1 MNYWNEIVKEI
12 EKNHLKVDIEKIKL
26 AFYFAE
32 ECHEGQYRKSGED
45 YIMHPVEVV
54 KILIDMKMDTDTIVA
69 GILHDIVEDTL
80 ITLADIKYNFG
91 ENVAVLVDGVT
102 KLKTLPNGTKK
113 QDENIRKMILAMAQN
128 LRVIIIK
135 LADRLHNMRTMK
147 YMKPEKQISIS
158 QETLDIYAPLA
169 HRLGIAKIKWELED
183 LALRYLKPKEYMYIK
198 SLLDSKKDERRE
210 YIEGFIKQI
219 VALLHESG
227 IKGSVKGRFKHFYS
241 IYKKMYE
248 KGKEFDDIYDLM
260 GVRIIVDT
268 EAECYNTL
276 GVIHSHFRPVPGRF
290 KDYIAVPKSNNYQS
304 IHTTI
309 VGPQGKFI
317 EIQIRTEEMDKV
329 AEEGIAAHWSYKE
342 HTKVTKSDQVYGWL
356 RNILEL
362 QNEAESAQEF
372 IDSVTKDIMNET
384 VFVFS
389 PKGDITELP
398 YGSTPLDFAFAIHTQ
413 IGCKCV
419 GAKVNGKIVTLDYK
433 LQNGD
438 RVEIITSKNSKGP
451 NKDWLDIVVTHG
463 AKSKIKKLLKDQVKD
478 EIIKLGRENLEKEIM
493 KMGITL
499 KELEEDPIIKK
510 HMEKNNIASLDDF
523 YYHVGEKRSKID
535 VIIDKLR
542 NKIEK
547 ERNSSVNLEELLEK
561 KNEQAKNSINKSADK
576 HDYGVVIDG
585 VNNTLVRFARCCTP
599 LPGDDIGGYVT
610 KLTGITVHRRD
621 CKNFQG
627 MVAKDPAR
635 EVEVCWDKDI
645 CNKKENKYKF
655 TFNVLVYDR
664 TNILMDIINMIANH
678 KIHLVTIN
686 SNEIHKDGK
695 RLINF
700 QITIEIANKGEY
712 KYLVN
717 NMLKLKDIISV
728 DRT

>member
-1 MNYWNEIVKEI
+1 MNYWEEIVREI

-91 ENVAVLVDGVT
+91 DTVAVLVDGVT

-183 LALRYLKPKEYMYIK
+183 LALRYLKPKEYAHIK
-198 SLLDSKKDERRE
+198 SLIDEKRDERRE
-210 YIEGFIKQI
+210 YIEGFIKKI
-219 VALLHESG
+219 VALLHETG

-268 EAECYNTL
+268 EGECYNTL

-329 AEEGIAAHWSYKE
+329 AEEGVAAHWSYKE
-342 HTKVTKSDQVYGWL
+342 NTKVTKSDQVYGWL

-362 QNEAESAQEF
+362 QNEAETAQEF

-398 YGSTPLDFAFAIHTQ
+398 HGSTPIDFAFSIHTQ

-478 EIIKLGRENLEKEIM
+478 ELIKLGKENFEKEIT
-493 KMGITL
+493 KMGIPL
-499 KELEEDPIIKK
+499 KDLEEDPIIKK
-510 HMEKNNIASLDDF
+510 HMEKNNLANMDEF
-523 YYHVGEKRSKID
+523 YYHVGEKRSNID
-535 VIIDKLR
+535 VILDKFR
-542 NKIEK
+542 TKFENEKMNSNITIED
-547 ERNSSVNLEELLEK
+547 LMEK
-561 KNEQAKNSINKSADK
+561 KKEQTKSSSGKN
-576 HDYGVVIDG
+576 DYGVIIDG
-585 VNNTLVRFARCCTP
+585 VSNTLVRFARCCTP
-599 LPGDDIGGYVT
+599 LPGDEIGGFVT
-610 KLTGITVHRRD
+610 KLTGITIHRRD
-621 CKNFQG
+621 CKNFQS
-627 MVAKDPAR
+627 MVARDPSR
-635 EVEVCWDKDI
+635 EIEVRWDRDVAEQ
-645 CNKKENKYKF
+645 KENKYKF

-664 TNILMDIINMIANH
+664 ANILMDLVNIIANH
-678 KIHLVTIN
+678 KIYLASIN
-686 SNEIHKDGK
+686 SNEINKDGK
-695 RLINF
+695 KLMNF
-700 QITIEIANKGEY
+700 QITIEISNKGEY
-712 KYLVN
+712 KYLLN
-717 NMLKLKDIISV
+717 NMLKMKDVISV

>member
-1 MNYWNEIVKEI
+1 MNYWEEIVREI

-91 ENVAVLVDGVT
+91 DTVAVLVDGVT

-183 LALRYLKPKEYMYIK
+183 LALRYLKPKEYAHIK
-198 SLLDSKKDERRE
+198 SLIDEKKDERRE
-210 YIEGFIKQI
+210 YIEGFIKKI
-219 VALLHESG
+219 VALLHETG

-268 EAECYNTL
+268 EGECYNTL

-329 AEEGIAAHWSYKE
+329 AEEGVAAHWSYKE
-342 HTKVTKSDQVYGWL
+342 NTKVTKSDQVYGWL

-362 QNEAESAQEF
+362 QNEAETAQEF

-398 YGSTPLDFAFAIHTQ
+398 HGSTPIDFAFSIHTQ

-478 EIIKLGRENLEKEIM
+478 ELIKLGKENFEKEIT
-493 KMGITL
+493 KMGIPL
-499 KELEEDPIIKK
+499 KDLEEDPIIKK
-510 HMEKNNIASLDDF
+510 HMEKNNLANMDEF
-523 YYHVGEKRSKID
+523 YYHVGEKRSNID
-535 VIIDKLR
+535 VILDKFR
-542 NKIEK
+542 TKFENEKMNSNITIED
-547 ERNSSVNLEELLEK
+547 LMEK
-561 KNEQAKNSINKSADK
+561 KKEQTKSSSGKN
-576 HDYGVVIDG
+576 DYGVIIDG
-585 VNNTLVRFARCCTP
+585 VSNTLVRFARCCTP
-599 LPGDDIGGYVT
+599 LPGDDIGGFVT
-610 KLTGITVHRRD
+610 KLTGITIHRRD
-621 CKNFQG
+621 CKNFQS
-627 MVAKDPAR
+627 MVARDPSR
-635 EVEVCWDKDI
+635 EIEVRWDRDVAEQ
-645 CNKKENKYKF
+645 KENKYKF

-664 TNILMDIINMIANH
+664 ANILMDLVNIIANH
-678 KIHLVTIN
+678 KIYLASIN
-686 SNEIHKDGK
+686 SNEINKDGK
-695 RLINF
+695 KLMNF
-700 QITIEIANKGEY
+700 QITIEISNKGEY
-712 KYLVN
+712 KYLLN
-717 NMLKLKDIISV
+717 NMLKMKDVISV

>member
-1 MNYWNEIVKEI
+1 
-12 EKNHLKVDIEKIKL
+12 
-26 AFYFAE
+26 
-32 ECHEGQYRKSGED
+32 
-45 YIMHPVEVV
+45 
-54 KILIDMKMDTDTIVA
+54 MDTDTIVA

-91 ENVAVLVDGVT
+91 ETVATLVDGVT

-183 LALRYLKPKEYMYIK
+183 LALRYLKPKEYMNIK
-198 SLLDSKKDERRE
+198 SLIDSKKKEREE
-210 YIEGFIKQI
+210 YIQGFIETI
-219 VALLHESG
+219 VNLLHETG

-248 KGKEFDDIYDLM
+248 KNKEFDDIYDLM

-268 EAECYNTL
+268 EGECYNTL
-276 GVIHSHFRPVPGRF
+276 GVIHSHFKPVPGRF

-362 QNEAESAQEF
+362 QKETETAQEF

-398 YGSTPLDFAFAIHTQ
+398 QGATPLDFAFAIHTQ

-451 NKDWLDIVVTHG
+451 NKDWLAICTNTPTIPAVSTTPSV
-463 AKSKIKKLLKDQVKD
+463 
-478 EIIKLGRENLEKEIM
+478 ER
-493 KMGITL
+493 
-499 KELEEDPIIKK
+499 
-510 HMEKNNIASLDDF
+510 
-523 YYHVGEKRSKID
+523 
-535 VIIDKLR
+535 R
-542 NKIEK
+542 N
-547 ERNSSVNLEELLEK
+547 
-561 KNEQAKNSINKSADK
+561 D
-576 HDYGVVIDG
+576 
-585 VNNTLVRFARCCTP
+585 
-599 LPGDDIGGYVT
+599 
-610 KLTGITVHRRD
+610 
-621 CKNFQG
+621 
-627 MVAKDPAR
+627 
-635 EVEVCWDKDI
+635 
-645 CNKKENKYKF
+645 
-655 TFNVLVYDR
+655 
-664 TNILMDIINMIANH
+664 
-678 KIHLVTIN
+678 
-686 SNEIHKDGK
+686 
-695 RLINF
+695 
-700 QITIEIANKGEY
+700 
-712 KYLVN
+712 
-717 NMLKLKDIISV
+717 
-728 DRT
+728 

>member
-1 MNYWNEIVKEI
+1 MNYWEEILKEI
-12 EKNHLKVDIEKIKL
+12 EKNNLKVDIEKIKL
-26 AFYFAE
+26 AFFFAE

-45 YIMHPVEVV
+45 YIMHPVEVT

-91 ENVAVLVDGVT
+91 ETVATLVDGVT

-183 LALRYLKPKEYMYIK
+183 LALRYLKPKEYMNIK
-198 SLLDSKKDERRE
+198 SLIDSKKKEREE
-210 YIEGFIKQI
+210 YIQGFIETI
-219 VALLHESG
+219 VNLLHETG

-248 KGKEFDDIYDLM
+248 KNKEFDDIYDLM

-268 EAECYNTL
+268 EGECYNTL
-276 GVIHSHFRPVPGRF
+276 GVIHSHFKPVPGRF

-362 QNEAESAQEF
+362 QKETETAQEF

-398 YGSTPLDFAFAIHTQ
+398 QGATPLDFAFAIHTQ

-463 AKSKIKKLLKDQVKD
+463 AKSKIKKVLKDLVRDQT
-478 EIIKLGRENLEKEIM
+478 IKNGRENLERELGKL
-493 KMGITL
+493 GITL
-499 KELEEDPIIKK
+499 KEMEEDPIIKK
-510 HMEKNNIASLDDF
+510 HMEKNNITSLDEF

-535 VIIDKLR
+535 IIIDKIR
-542 NKIEK
+542 KKIEK
-547 ERNSSVNLEELLEK
+547 
-561 KNEQAKNSINKSADK
+561 
-576 HDYGVVIDG
+576 
-585 VNNTLVRFARCCTP
+585 
-599 LPGDDIGGYVT
+599 
-610 KLTGITVHRRD
+610 
-621 CKNFQG
+621 
-627 MVAKDPAR
+627 
-635 EVEVCWDKDI
+635 
-645 CNKKENKYKF
+645 
-655 TFNVLVYDR
+655 DR
-664 TNILMDIINMIANH
+664 
-678 KIHLVTIN
+678 KI
-686 SNEIHKDGK
+686 
-695 RLINF
+695 
-700 QITIEIANKGEY
+700 
-712 KYLVN
+712 
-717 NMLKLKDIISV
+717 
-728 DRT
+728 

>member
-1 MNYWNEIVKEI
+1 MNYWEEILKEI
-12 EKNHLKVDIEKIKL
+12 EKNDLKVDVEKIKL
-26 AFYFAE
+26 AFFFAE
-32 ECHEGQYRKSGED
+32 ESHEGQYRKSGED
-45 YIMHPVEVV
+45 YIMHPVEVT

-91 ENVAVLVDGVT
+91 DTVATLVDGVT

-183 LALRYLKPKEYMYIK
+183 LALRYLKPTEYMNIK
-198 SLLDSKKDERRE
+198 SLIDSKKKEREE
-210 YIEGFIKQI
+210 YIQEFIEKI
-219 VALLHESG
+219 VTLLHETG

-248 KGKEFDDIYDLM
+248 KHKEFDDIYDLM

-268 EAECYNTL
+268 ESECYNTL

-362 QNEAESAQEF
+362 QNEAETAQEF

-398 YGSTPLDFAFAIHTQ
+398 HGATPLDFAFAVHTQ

-451 NKDWLDIVVTHG
+451 SKDWLDIVVTHG
-463 AKSKIKKLLKDQVKD
+463 AKSKIKKVLKDLVRDQT
-478 EIIKLGRENLEKEIM
+478 IKNGRENLERELGKL
-493 KMGITL
+493 GISL
-499 KELEEDPIIKK
+499 KEMEEDPIIKK
-510 HMEKNNIASLDDF
+510 HMEKNNIYSLDEF
-523 YYHVGEKRSKID
+523 YYHVGERRSKID
-535 VIIDKLR
+535 IIIDKLR
-542 NKIEK
+542 KK
-547 ERNSSVNLEELLEK
+547 LEK
-561 KNEQAKNSINKSADK
+561 DRQIENIDIDELMEKKKEKTSSSKN
-576 HDYGVVIDG
+576 DYGIVIDG
-585 VNNTLVRFARCCTP
+585 VNNTLIRFARCCTP
-599 LPGDDIGGYVT
+599 LPGDEIGGYVT

-621 CKNFQG
+621 CKNFQN
-627 MVAKDPAR
+627 MVAQDPTREIDVQWDSRIVEQKD
-635 EVEVCWDKDI
+635 
-645 CNKKENKYKF
+645 NKYKF
-655 TFNVLVYDR
+655 TFNVLVYDK
-664 TNILMDIINMIANH
+664 TNILMNIITLIANH

-686 SNEIHKDGK
+686 SNEIHKNGEK
-695 RLINF
+695 YMNF
-700 QITIEIANKGEY
+700 QITIEISNKSEY
-712 KYLVN
+712 KYLLSN
-717 NMLKLKDIISV
+717 LLKMKDVISV
-728 DRT
+728 DRM

>member
-1 MNYWNEIVKEI
+1 MNYWEEILKKI
-12 EKNHLKVDIEKIKL
+12 EKNDLKVDVEKIKL
-26 AFYFAE
+26 AFFFAE
-32 ECHEGQYRKSGED
+32 ESHEGQYRKSGED
-45 YIMHPVEVV
+45 YIMHPVEVT
-54 KILIDMKMDTDTIVA
+54 KILIEMKMDTDTIVA

-80 ITLADIKYNFG
+80 ITVADIKYNFG
-91 ENVAVLVDGVT
+91 DTVATLVDGVT

-183 LALRYLKPKEYMYIK
+183 LALRYLKPTEYMNIK
-198 SLLDSKKDERRE
+198 SLIDSKKKEREE
-210 YIEGFIKQI
+210 YIQEFIEKI
-219 VALLHESG
+219 VTLLHETG

-248 KGKEFDDIYDLM
+248 KHKEFDDIYDLM

-268 EAECYNTL
+268 EGECYNTL
-276 GVIHSHFRPVPGRF
+276 GVIHSHFKPVPGRF

-362 QNEAESAQEF
+362 QNEAETAQEF

-389 PKGDITELP
+389 PKGDIIELP
-398 YGSTPLDFAFAIHTQ
+398 HGATPLDFAFAVHTQ

-451 NKDWLDIVVTHG
+451 SKDWLDIVVTHG
-463 AKSKIKKLLKDQVKD
+463 AKSKIKKVLKDLVRDQT
-478 EIIKLGRENLEKEIM
+478 IKNGRENLERELGKL
-493 KMGITL
+493 GITL
-499 KELEEDPIIKK
+499 KEMEEDPIIKK
-510 HMEKNNIASLDDF
+510 HMEKNNIYSLDEF
-523 YYHVGEKRSKID
+523 YYHVGERRSKID
-535 VIIDKLR
+535 IIIDKLR
-542 NKIEK
+542 KKLEKDRQIENIDIDELMEKKK
-547 ERNSSVNLEELLEK
+547 EKNSSS
-561 KNEQAKNSINKSADK
+561 KN
-576 HDYGVVIDG
+576 DYGIVIDG
-585 VNNTLVRFARCCTP
+585 VNNTLIRFARCCTP
-599 LPGDDIGGYVT
+599 LPGDEIGGYVT

-621 CKNFQG
+621 CKNFQN
-627 MVAKDPAR
+627 MVAQDPTREIDVQWDSRIVEQKD
-635 EVEVCWDKDI
+635 
-645 CNKKENKYKF
+645 NKYKF
-655 TFNVLVYDR
+655 TFNVLVYDK
-664 TNILMDIINMIANH
+664 TNILMNIITLIGNH

-686 SNEIHKDGK
+686 SNEIHKNGEK
-695 RLINF
+695 YMNF
-700 QITIEIANKGEY
+700 QITIEISNKSEY
-712 KYLVN
+712 KYLVSN
-717 NMLKLKDIISV
+717 LLKIKDVISV
-728 DRT
+728 DRM

>member
-1 MNYWNEIVKEI
+1 MNYWEEILKEI
-12 EKNHLKVDIEKIKL
+12 EKNNLKVDVEKIKL
-26 AFYFAE
+26 AFFFAE

-45 YIMHPVEVV
+45 YIMHPVEVT

-91 ENVAVLVDGVT
+91 ENVATLVDGVT

-183 LALRYLKPKEYMYIK
+183 LALRYLKPKEYMNIK
-198 SLLDSKKDERRE
+198 SLIDSKKKEREE
-210 YIEGFIKQI
+210 YIQSFIEKI
-219 VALLHESG
+219 VTLLHETG

-342 HTKVTKSDQVYGWL
+342 HTKVTKSDQIYGWL

-362 QNEAESAQEF
+362 QNEAETAQEF
-372 IDSVTKDIMNET
+372 IDNVTKDIMNET

-398 YGSTPLDFAFAIHTQ
+398 QGATPLDFAFAVHTQ

-438 RVEIITSKNSKGP
+438 RGEIITSKNSKGP

-463 AKSKIKKLLKDQVKD
+463 AKSKIKKVLKDLVRDQT
-478 EIIKLGRENLEKEIM
+478 IKNGRENLERELGKL
-493 KMGITL
+493 GITL
-499 KELEEDPIIKK
+499 KEMEEDPIIKK
-510 HMEKNNIASLDDF
+510 HMEKNNITSLDEF

-535 VIIDKLR
+535 IIIDKLR
-542 NKIEK
+542 KKIEK
-547 ERNSSVNLEELLEK
+547 ERKIENINIEELMEK
-561 KNEQAKNSINKSADK
+561 KKEKEKSSSSKN
-576 HDYGVVIDG
+576 DYGIIIDG
-585 VNNTLVRFARCCTP
+585 VNNTLIRFARCCTP
-599 LPGDDIGGYVT
+599 LPGDEIGGYVT

-621 CKNFQG
+621 CKNFQS
-627 MVAKDPAR
+627 MVAQDPTR
-635 EVEVCWDKDI
+635 EIDVQWDNSI
-645 CNKKENKYKF
+645 LEQKENKYKF

-664 TNILMDIINMIANH
+664 TNILMNIINLIANH

-686 SNEIHKDGK
+686 SNEINKNGEQYM
-695 RLINF
+695 NF
-700 QITIEIANKGEY
+700 QITIEISNKNEY
-712 KYLVN
+712 KYLLN
-717 NMLKLKDIISV
+717 NMLKMKEVISV

>member
-1 MNYWNEIVKEI
+1 MNYWEEILKEI
-12 EKNHLKVDIEKIKL
+12 EKNNLKVDIEKIKL
-26 AFYFAE
+26 AFFFAE

-45 YIMHPVEVV
+45 YIMHPVEVT

-91 ENVAVLVDGVT
+91 ETVATLVDGVT

-183 LALRYLKPKEYMYIK
+183 LALRYLKPKEYMNIK
-198 SLLDSKKDERRE
+198 SLIDSKKKEREE
-210 YIEGFIKQI
+210 YIQGFIETI
-219 VALLHESG
+219 VNLLHETG

-248 KGKEFDDIYDLM
+248 KNKEFDDIYDLM

-268 EAECYNTL
+268 EGECYNTL
-276 GVIHSHFRPVPGRF
+276 GVIHSHFKPVPGRF
-290 KDYIAVPKSNNYQS
+290 KDYIAGPKSNNYQS

-309 VGPQGKFI
+309 VGPQGKCI

-362 QNEAESAQEF
+362 QKETETAQEF

-398 YGSTPLDFAFAIHTQ
+398 QGATPLDFAFAIHTQ

-463 AKSKIKKLLKDQVKD
+463 AKSKIKKVLKDLVRDQT
-478 EIIKLGRENLEKEIM
+478 IKNGRENLERELGKL
-493 KMGITL
+493 GITL
-499 KELEEDPIIKK
+499 KEMEEDPIIKK
-510 HMEKNNIASLDDF
+510 HMEKNNITSLDEF

-535 VIIDKLR
+535 IIIDKLR
-542 NKIEK
+542 KKIELI
-547 ERNSSVNLEELLEK
+547 V
-561 KNEQAKNSINKSADK
+561 
-576 HDYGVVIDG
+576 
-585 VNNTLVRFARCCTP
+585 
-599 LPGDDIGGYVT
+599 
-610 KLTGITVHRRD
+610 
-621 CKNFQG
+621 
-627 MVAKDPAR
+627 MV
-635 EVEVCWDKDI
+635 
-645 CNKKENKYKF
+645 
-655 TFNVLVYDR
+655 L
-664 TNILMDIINMIANH
+664 
-678 KIHLVTIN
+678 
-686 SNEIHKDGK
+686 
-695 RLINF
+695 
-700 QITIEIANKGEY
+700 
-712 KYLVN
+712 
-717 NMLKLKDIISV
+717 
-728 DRT
+728 

>member
-1 MNYWNEIVKEI
+1 MNYWEEIVNQI
-12 EKNHLKVDIEKIKL
+12 NKNNLKVDLEKIKL
-26 AFYFAE
+26 ALYFAE
-32 ECHEGQYRKSGED
+32 ECHEGQYRTSGED
-45 YIMHPVEVV
+45 YIMHPVEVT

-91 ENVAVLVDGVT
+91 DTVATLVDGVT
-102 KLKTLPNGTKK
+102 KLKSLPNGTKK

-135 LADRLHNMRTMK
+135 LSDRLHNMRTLK
-147 YMKPEKQISIS
+147 YMKPEKQIAIS

-183 LALRYLKPKEYMYIK
+183 LCLRYLKPEEYEHIK
-198 SLLDSKKDERRE
+198 SLIDSKRDERSE
-210 YIEGFIKQI
+210 YVESFIKTI
-219 VALLHESG
+219 VKLLHDTG
-227 IKGSVKGRFKHFYS
+227 IKGNVKGRFKHFYS

-268 EAECYNTL
+268 EGECYNTL

-317 EIQIRTEEMDKV
+317 EIQIRTEDMDRV

-342 HTKVTKSDQVYGWL
+342 KTKVTKGDQVYGWL

-362 QNEAESAQEF
+362 QNEAEDTQDF
-372 IDSVTKDIMNET
+372 IKSVTEDIMNET

-389 PKGDITELP
+389 PKGDILELP
-398 YGSTPLDFAFAIHTQ
+398 QGSTPLDFAFAIHTQ

-438 RVEIITSKNSKGP
+438 RVEIITAKNSKGP
-451 NKDWLDIVVTHG
+451 AKDWLDIVVTHG
-463 AKSKIKKLLKDQVKD
+463 AKSKIRKLLKEQIMD
-478 EIIKLGRENLEKEIM
+478 ETIKNGRENLERELGKL
-493 KMGITL
+493 GISL
-499 KELEEDPIIKK
+499 KEMEEDPIIKK
-510 HMEKNNIASLDDF
+510 HMEKNNISNLDDF

-535 VIIDKLR
+535 IIIKKLR
-542 NKIEK
+542 TRIEK
-547 ERNSSVNLEELLEK
+547 ERAISNINIDELMEK
-561 KNEQAKNSINKSADK
+561 KKEKEKSTSGKNDFGI
-576 HDYGVVIDG
+576 VIDG
-585 VNNTLVRFARCCTP
+585 VNNTLIRFARCCTP
-599 LPGDDIGGYVT
+599 LPGDEITGYVT
-610 KLTGITVHRRD
+610 KLTGITVHRKD
-621 CKNFQG
+621 CKNLKG
-627 MVAKDPAR
+627 MIEHDPSREIEVA
-635 EVEVCWDKDI
+635 WDKALTE
-645 CNKKENKYKF
+645 KKVNKYKF
-655 TFNVLVYDR
+655 TFNVLVYDKP
-664 TNILMDIINMIANH
+664 NILLDIINTIANH
-678 KIHLVTIN
+678 KIHLVSVN
-686 SNEIHKDGK
+686 SNEITKNGEK
-695 RLINF
+695 LMNIKL
-700 QITIEIANKGEY
+700 TIEISDKSEY
-712 KYLVN
+712 KYLLN
-717 NMLKLKDIISV
+717 NILKLKNVISV
-728 DRT
+728 DR

>member
-1 MNYWNEIVKEI
+1 MNYLDEILKEI
-12 EKNHLKVDIEKIKL
+12 EKNKLNVDIEKIKL

-45 YIMHPVEVV
+45 YIMHPVEVS

-80 ITLADIKYNFG
+80 ITVADIKYNFG

-102 KLKTLPNGTKK
+102 KLQTLPNGTKK
-113 QDENIRKMILAMAQN
+113 QDENIRKMILAMAEN
-128 LRVIIIK
+128 LKVIIVK

-147 YMKPEKQISIS
+147 FMKPEKQISIS

-183 LALRYLKPKEYMYIK
+183 LALRYLKPEEYNHLK
-198 SLLDSKKDERRE
+198 SLIDTKKGEREE
-210 YIEGFIKQI
+210 YIENFIDGIKKMLEE
-219 VALLHESG
+219 AG

-260 GVRIIVDT
+260 GVRIIVDS
-268 EAECYNTL
+268 EGECYNTL
-276 GVIHSHFRPVPGRF
+276 GVIHSHYRPVPGRF

-342 HTKVTKSDQVYGWL
+342 HTKVTQSDKVYGWL

-362 QNEAESAQEF
+362 HNETETTQEF
-372 IDSVTKDIMNET
+372 IDTVTKDIMGET

-398 YGSTPLDFAFAIHTQ
+398 KGSTPLDFAFAIHTQ

-419 GAKVNGKIVTLDYK
+419 GAKIDGKIVTLDHK

-438 RVEIITSKNSKGP
+438 RIEIITSKNSKGP
-451 NKDWLDIVVTHG
+451 SKDWLDIVVTQG
-463 AKSKIKKLLKDQVKD
+463 AKSKIRKLLKDQIKD
-478 EIIKLGRENLEKEIM
+478 QTIKIGRENLERELGKL
-493 KMGITL
+493 GITL
-499 KELEEDPIIKK
+499 KEVEEDPIIKK
-510 HMEKNNIASLDDF
+510 HMEKNNIQNLDEF
-523 YYHVGEKRSKID
+523 YYHVGERRSKID
-535 VIIDKLR
+535 IIINKLR
-542 NKIEK
+542 TRIEK
-547 ERNSSVNLEELLEK
+547 DRVINNLNIEDIVESKRKEPEKSSGK
-561 KNEQAKNSINKSADK
+561 KN
-576 HDYGVVIDG
+576 DYGIVIDG

-599 LPGDDIGGYVT
+599 LPGDEIGGYVT

-621 CKNFQG
+621 CSNFQS
-627 MVAKDPAR
+627 MVAHDPSR
-635 EVEVCWDKDI
+635 EIDVAWDSTI
-645 CNKKENKYKF
+645 AEKKENKYKF
-655 TFNVLVYDR
+655 TFNVLVNNKS
-664 TNILMDIINMIANH
+664 NILMEIINLIANQ
-678 KIHLVTIN
+678 KIGLVTVN
-686 SNEIHKDGK
+686 TNEINKDGK
-695 RLINF
+695 NLANI
-700 QITIEIANKGEY
+700 QITIEISNKNEY
-712 KYLVN
+712 KVLLN
-717 NMLKLKDIISV
+717 SILKIQDVLSV
-728 DRT
+728 DRK

>member
-1 MNYWNEIVKEI
+1 MNYWEEILKEI
-12 EKNHLKVDIEKIKL
+12 EKNNLKVDIEKIKL
-26 AFYFAE
+26 AFFFAE

-45 YIMHPVEVV
+45 YIMHPVEVT

-91 ENVAVLVDGVT
+91 ETVATLVDGVT

-183 LALRYLKPKEYMYIK
+183 LALRYLKPKEYMNIK
-198 SLLDSKKDERRE
+198 SLIDSKKKEREE
-210 YIEGFIKQI
+210 YIQGFIETI
-219 VALLHESG
+219 VNLLHETG

-248 KGKEFDDIYDLM
+248 KNKEFDDIYDLM

-268 EAECYNTL
+268 EGECYNTL
-276 GVIHSHFRPVPGRF
+276 GVIHSHFKPVPGRF

-362 QNEAESAQEF
+362 QKETETAQEF

-398 YGSTPLDFAFAIHTQ
+398 QGATPLDFAFAIHTQ

-463 AKSKIKKLLKDQVKD
+463 AKSKIKKVLKDLVRDQT
-478 EIIKLGRENLEKEIM
+478 IKNGRENLERELGKL
-493 KMGITL
+493 GITL
-499 KELEEDPIIKK
+499 KEMEEDPIIKK
-510 HMEKNNIASLDDF
+510 HMEKNNITSLDEF

-535 VIIDKLR
+535 IIIDKLR
-542 NKIEK
+542 
-547 ERNSSVNLEELLEK
+547 K
-561 KNEQAKNSINKSADK
+561 KN
-576 HDYGVVIDG
+576 
-585 VNNTLVRFARCCTP
+585 R
-599 LPGDDIGGYVT
+599 
-610 KLTGITVHRRD
+610 
-621 CKNFQG
+621 
-627 MVAKDPAR
+627 
-635 EVEVCWDKDI
+635 
-645 CNKKENKYKF
+645 
-655 TFNVLVYDR
+655 
-664 TNILMDIINMIANH
+664 
-678 KIHLVTIN
+678 
-686 SNEIHKDGK
+686 K
-695 RLINF
+695 R
-700 QITIEIANKGEY
+700 
-712 KYLVN
+712 
-717 NMLKLKDIISV
+717 
-728 DRT
+728 

>member
-1 MNYWNEIVKEI
+1 MNYWEEIVKEI
-12 EKNHLKVDIEKIKL
+12 EKKHLKVDMEKIKL

-91 ENVAVLVDGVT
+91 DTVAALVDGVT

-147 YMKPEKQISIS
+147 YMKSEKQISIS

-183 LALRYLKPKEYMYIK
+183 LALRYLKPKEYAYIK
-198 SLLDSKKDERRE
+198 SLIDAKKDERRE
-210 YIEGFIKQI
+210 YIESFIKQI
-219 VALLHESG
+219 VALLHETG

-268 EAECYNTL
+268 EGECYNTL

-398 YGSTPLDFAFAIHTQ
+398 HGSTPIDFAFAIHTQ

-478 EIIKLGRENLEKEIM
+478 ELIKSGRENLEREVS

-499 KELEEDPIIKK
+499 KEVEEDPIIKK
-510 HMEKNNIASLDDF
+510 HMEKNNITSLDEF

-535 VIIDKLR
+535 IIIDKLR
-542 NKIEK
+542 TKIEN
-547 ERNSSVNLEELLEK
+547 ERASSNITIEDLMEK
-561 KNEQAKNSINKSADK
+561 KKEQSKTETGKN
-576 HDYGVVIDG
+576 DYGVIIDG
-585 VNNTLVRFARCCTP
+585 VSNTLVRFARCCTP
-599 LPGDDIGGYVT
+599 LPGDNIGGFVT
-610 KLTGITVHRRD
+610 KLTGITIHRRD
-621 CKNFQG
+621 CKNFQS
-627 MVAKDPAR
+627 MVARDPSR
-635 EVEVCWDKDI
+635 EIEVHWDKDTAE
-645 CNKKENKYKF
+645 KKQNKYKF

-664 TNILMDIINMIANH
+664 PNILMELVNMIANH
-678 KIHLVTIN
+678 KIYLASIN
-686 SNEIHKDGK
+686 SNEINKDGK
-695 RLINF
+695 KLMNF
-700 QITIEIANKGEY
+700 QITIEISEKNEY
-712 KYLVN
+712 KYLLN
-717 NMLKLKDIISV
+717 NMLRLKDVISV

>member
-1 MNYWNEIVKEI
+1 MNYWEEILKEI
-12 EKNHLKVDIEKIKL
+12 EKNNLKVDVEKIKL
-26 AFYFAE
+26 AFFFAE
-32 ECHEGQYRKSGED
+32 ESHEGQYRKSGED
-45 YIMHPVEVV
+45 YIMHPVEVT

-91 ENVAVLVDGVT
+91 DTVATLVDGVT

-183 LALRYLKPKEYMYIK
+183 LALRYLKPTEYMNIK
-198 SLLDSKKDERRE
+198 SLIDSKKKEREE
-210 YIEGFIKQI
+210 YIQEFIEKI
-219 VALLHESG
+219 VTLLHETG

-248 KGKEFDDIYDLM
+248 KHKEFDDIYDLM

-268 EAECYNTL
+268 EGECYNTL

-362 QNEAESAQEF
+362 QNEAETAQEF

-398 YGSTPLDFAFAIHTQ
+398 HGATPLDFAFAVHTQ

-451 NKDWLDIVVTHG
+451 SKDWLDIVVTHG
-463 AKSKIKKLLKDQVKD
+463 AKSKIKKVLKDLVRDQT
-478 EIIKLGRENLEKEIM
+478 IKNGRENLERELGKL
-493 KMGITL
+493 GISL
-499 KELEEDPIIKK
+499 KEMEEDPVIKK
-510 HMEKNNIASLDDF
+510 HMEKNNIYSLDEF
-523 YYHVGEKRSKID
+523 YYHVGERRSKID
-535 VIIDKLR
+535 IIIDKLR
-542 NKIEK
+542 KKLEKDRQIESIDIDELMEKKK
-547 ERNSSVNLEELLEK
+547 EKNSSS
-561 KNEQAKNSINKSADK
+561 KN
-576 HDYGVVIDG
+576 DYGIVIDG
-585 VNNTLVRFARCCTP
+585 VNNTLIRFARCCTP

-621 CKNFQG
+621 CKNFQN
-627 MVAKDPAR
+627 MVAQDPTR
-635 EVEVCWDKDI
+635 EIDVQWDSRVTEQK
-645 CNKKENKYKF
+645 NNKYKF
-655 TFNVLVYDR
+655 TFNVLVYDK
-664 TNILMDIINMIANH
+664 TNILMNIITLIANH

-686 SNEIHKDGK
+686 SNEIHKNGEK
-695 RLINF
+695 LMNF
-700 QITIEIANKGEY
+700 QITIEISNKSEY
-712 KYLVN
+712 KYLLS
-717 NMLKLKDIISV
+717 NMLKIKDIISV
-728 DRT
+728 DRM

>member
-1 MNYWNEIVKEI
+1 MNYWEEILKEI
-12 EKNHLKVDIEKIKL
+12 EKNDLKVDIEKIKL
-26 AFYFAE
+26 AFFFAE

-45 YIMHPVEVV
+45 YIMHPVEVT

-91 ENVAVLVDGVT
+91 DTVATLVDGVT

-183 LALRYLKPKEYMYIK
+183 LALRYLKPKEYMNIK
-198 SLLDSKKDERRE
+198 SLIDSKKKERE
-210 YIEGFIKQI
+210 DYIQEFIERI
-219 VALLHESG
+219 VNLLHETG

-248 KGKEFDDIYDLM
+248 KNKEFDDIYDLM

-268 EAECYNTL
+268 EGECYNTL
-276 GVIHSHFRPVPGRF
+276 GVIHSHFKPVPGRF

-362 QNEAESAQEF
+362 QNEAETAQEF

-398 YGSTPLDFAFAIHTQ
+398 YGATPLDFAFSIHTQ

-451 NKDWLDIVVTHG
+451 SKDWLDIVVTHG
-463 AKSKIKKLLKDQVKD
+463 AKSKIKKVLKDLVRDQT
-478 EIIKLGRENLEKEIM
+478 IKNGRENLERELGKL
-493 KMGITL
+493 GITL
-499 KELEEDPIIKK
+499 KEMEEDPIIKK
-510 HMEKNNIASLDDF
+510 HMEKNNIYSLDEF
-523 YYHVGEKRSKID
+523 YYHVGERRSKID
-535 VIIDKLR
+535 IIIDKLR
-542 NKIEK
+542 KKIEK
-547 ERNSSVNLEELLEK
+547 ERKIENINIEELMEK
-561 KNEQAKNSINKSADK
+561 KKEKEKSSSSKN
-576 HDYGVVIDG
+576 DYGIIIDG
-585 VNNTLVRFARCCTP
+585 VNNTLIRFARCCTP
-599 LPGDDIGGYVT
+599 LPGDEIGGYVT

-627 MVAKDPAR
+627 MVAQDPTR
-635 EVEVCWDKDI
+635 EIDVQWDSKVVEQ
-645 CNKKENKYKF
+645 KENKYKF
-655 TFNVLVYDR
+655 TFNVLVYDKP
-664 TNILMDIINMIANH
+664 NVLMNIINLIANH

-686 SNEIHKDGK
+686 SNEISKNGENYM
-695 RLINF
+695 NF
-700 QITIEIANKGEY
+700 QITIEISNKSEY
-712 KYLVN
+712 KYLLN
-717 NMLKLKDIISV
+717 NMLKMKEIISV

>member
-1 MNYWNEIVKEI
+1 MNYWEEILKEI
-12 EKNHLKVDIEKIKL
+12 EKNDLKVDVEKIKL
-26 AFYFAE
+26 AFFFAE
-32 ECHEGQYRKSGED
+32 ESHEGQYRKSGED
-45 YIMHPVEVV
+45 YIMHPVEVT

-91 ENVAVLVDGVT
+91 DTVATLVDGVT

-183 LALRYLKPKEYMYIK
+183 LALRYLKPTEYMNIK
-198 SLLDSKKDERRE
+198 SLIDSKKKEREE
-210 YIEGFIKQI
+210 YIQEFIEKI
-219 VALLHESG
+219 VTLLHETG

-248 KGKEFDDIYDLM
+248 KHKEFDDIYDLM

-268 EAECYNTL
+268 ESECYNTL

-362 QNEAESAQEF
+362 QNEAETAQEF

-398 YGSTPLDFAFAIHTQ
+398 HGATPLDFAFAVHTQ

-451 NKDWLDIVVTHG
+451 SKDWLDIVVTHG
-463 AKSKIKKLLKDQVKD
+463 AKSKIKKVLKDLVRDQT
-478 EIIKLGRENLEKEIM
+478 IKNGRENLERELGKL
-493 KMGITL
+493 GISL
-499 KELEEDPIIKK
+499 KEMEEDPIIKK
-510 HMEKNNIASLDDF
+510 HMEKNNIYSLDEF
-523 YYHVGEKRSKID
+523 YYHVGERRSKID
-535 VIIDKLR
+535 IIIDKLR
-542 NKIEK
+542 KK
-547 ERNSSVNLEELLEK
+547 LEK
-561 KNEQAKNSINKSADK
+561 DRQIENIDIDELMEKKKEKTSSSKN
-576 HDYGVVIDG
+576 DYGIVIDG
-585 VNNTLVRFARCCTP
+585 VNNTLIRFARCCTP
-599 LPGDDIGGYVT
+599 LPGDEIGGYVT
-610 KLTGITVHRRD
+610 KLIGITVHRRD
-621 CKNFQG
+621 CKNFQN
-627 MVAKDPAR
+627 MVAQDPTREIDVQWDSRIVEQKD
-635 EVEVCWDKDI
+635 
-645 CNKKENKYKF
+645 NKYKF
-655 TFNVLVYDR
+655 TFNVLVYDK
-664 TNILMDIINMIANH
+664 TNILMNIITLIANH

-686 SNEIHKDGK
+686 SNEIHKNGEK
-695 RLINF
+695 YMNF
-700 QITIEIANKGEY
+700 QITIEISNKSEY
-712 KYLVN
+712 KYLLSN
-717 NMLKLKDIISV
+717 LLKIKDVISV
-728 DRT
+728 DRM

>member
-1 MNYWNEIVKEI
+1 MNYWEEILKEI
-12 EKNHLKVDIEKIKL
+12 EKNNLKVDIEKIKL
-26 AFYFAE
+26 AFFFAE

-45 YIMHPVEVV
+45 YIMHPVEVT

-91 ENVAVLVDGVT
+91 ETVATLVDGVT

-183 LALRYLKPKEYMYIK
+183 LALRYLKPKEYMNIK
-198 SLLDSKKDERRE
+198 SLIDSKKKEREE
-210 YIEGFIKQI
+210 YIQGFIETI
-219 VALLHESG
+219 VNLLHETG

-248 KGKEFDDIYDLM
+248 KNKEFDDIYDLM

-268 EAECYNTL
+268 EGECYNTL
-276 GVIHSHFRPVPGRF
+276 GVIHSHFKPVPGRF

-362 QNEAESAQEF
+362 QKETETAQEF

-398 YGSTPLDFAFAIHTQ
+398 QGATPLDFAFAIHTQ

-463 AKSKIKKLLKDQVKD
+463 AKSKIKKVLKDLVRDQT
-478 EIIKLGRENLEKEIM
+478 IKNGRENLERELGKL
-493 KMGITL
+493 GITL
-499 KELEEDPIIKK
+499 KEMEEDPIIKK
-510 HMEKNNIASLDDF
+510 HMEKNNITSLDEF

-535 VIIDKLR
+535 IIIDKLR
-542 NKIEK
+542 KKIEK
-547 ERNSSVNLEELLEK
+547 DRKIENINIDLE
-561 KNEQAKNSINKSADK
+561 NEDK
-576 HDYGVVIDG
+576 GYLKIYPNVHGMDG
-585 VNNTLVRFARCCTP
+585 F
-599 LPGDDIGGYVT
+599 
-610 KLTGITVHRRD
+610 
-621 CKNFQG
+621 F
-627 MVAKDPAR
+627 
-635 EVEVCWDKDI
+635 
-645 CNKKENKYKF
+645 
-655 TFNVLVYDR
+655 
-664 TNILMDIINMIANH
+664 IA
-678 KIHLVTIN
+678 
-686 SNEIHKDGK
+686 
-695 RLINF
+695 
-700 QITIEIANKGEY
+700 
-712 KYLVN
+712 
-717 NMLKLKDIISV
+717 KLKRV
-728 DRT
+728 R

>member
-1 MNYWNEIVKEI
+1 MNYWEEILKEI
-12 EKNHLKVDIEKIKL
+12 EKNDLKVDVEKIKL
-26 AFYFAE
+26 AFFFAE
-32 ECHEGQYRKSGED
+32 ESHEGQYRKSGED
-45 YIMHPVEVV
+45 YIMHPVEVT

-69 GILHDIVEDTL
+69 GVLHDIVEDTL

-91 ENVAVLVDGVT
+91 DTVATLVDGVT

-183 LALRYLKPKEYMYIK
+183 LALRYLKPTEYMNIK
-198 SLLDSKKDERRE
+198 SLIDSKKKEREE
-210 YIEGFIKQI
+210 YIQEFIEKI
-219 VALLHESG
+219 VTLLHETG

-248 KGKEFDDIYDLM
+248 KHKEFDDIYDLM

-268 EAECYNTL
+268 EGECYNTL
-276 GVIHSHFRPVPGRF
+276 GVIHSHFKPVPGRF

-362 QNEAESAQEF
+362 QNEAETAQEF

-398 YGSTPLDFAFAIHTQ
+398 HGATPLDFAFAVHTQ

-451 NKDWLDIVVTHG
+451 SKDWLDIVVTHG
-463 AKSKIKKLLKDQVKD
+463 AKSKIKKVLKDLVRDQT
-478 EIIKLGRENLEKEIM
+478 IKNGRENLERELGKL
-493 KMGITL
+493 GISL
-499 KELEEDPIIKK
+499 KEMEEDLIIKK
-510 HMEKNNIASLDDF
+510 HMEKNNIYSLDEF
-523 YYHVGEKRSKID
+523 YYHVGERRSKID
-535 VIIDKLR
+535 IIIDKLR
-542 NKIEK
+542 KK
-547 ERNSSVNLEELLEK
+547 LEK
-561 KNEQAKNSINKSADK
+561 DRQIKNIDIDELMEKKKEKTSSSKN
-576 HDYGVVIDG
+576 DYGIVIDG
-585 VNNTLVRFARCCTP
+585 VNNTLIRFARCCTP
-599 LPGDDIGGYVT
+599 LPGDEIGGYVT

-621 CKNFQG
+621 CKNFQN
-627 MVAKDPAR
+627 MVAQDPTREIDVQWDSRIVEEKD
-635 EVEVCWDKDI
+635 
-645 CNKKENKYKF
+645 NKYKF
-655 TFNVLVYDR
+655 TFNVLVYDK
-664 TNILMDIINMIANH
+664 TNILMNIITLIANH

-686 SNEIHKDGK
+686 SNEIHKNGEK
-695 RLINF
+695 YMNF
-700 QITIEIANKGEY
+700 QITIEISNKSEY
-712 KYLVN
+712 KYLLSN
-717 NMLKLKDIISV
+717 LLKIKDVISV
-728 DRT
+728 DRM

>member
-1 MNYWNEIVKEI
+1 MNYWEEIVNQI
-12 EKNHLKVDIEKIKL
+12 NKNNLKVDLEKIKL
-26 AFYFAE
+26 ALCFAE

-45 YIMHPVEVV
+45 YIMHPVEVT

-69 GILHDIVEDTL
+69 GILHDIVEDTM

-91 ENVAVLVDGVT
+91 DTVATLVDGVT
-102 KLKTLPNGTKK
+102 KLKNLPNGTKK

-183 LALRYLKPKEYMYIK
+183 LCLRYLKPEEYTHIK
-198 SLLDSKKDERRE
+198 SLIDSKRAERSE
-210 YIEGFIKQI
+210 YIESFIKTI
-219 VALLHESG
+219 VKLLHDTG
-227 IKGSVKGRFKHFYS
+227 IKGNVKGRFKHFYS

-260 GVRIIVDT
+260 GIRIIVDT

-329 AEEGIAAHWSYKE
+329 AEEGVAAHWSYKE
-342 HTKVTKSDQVYGWL
+342 KTKVTKGDQIYGWL

-362 QNEAESAQEF
+362 QNEAEDTQDF
-372 IDSVTKDIMNET
+372 IKSVTEDIMNET

-389 PKGDITELP
+389 PKGDILELP
-398 YGSTPLDFAFAIHTQ
+398 QGATPLDFAFAIHTQ

-438 RVEIITSKNSKGP
+438 RVEIITAKNSKGP
-451 NKDWLDIVVTHG
+451 AKDWLDIVVTHG
-463 AKSKIKKLLKDQVKD
+463 VKSKIRKVLKDSLM
-478 EIIKLGRENLEKEIM
+478 EETIKIGRENLERELGKL
-493 KMGITL
+493 GISL
-499 KELEEDPIIKK
+499 KEMEEDPIIKK
-510 HMEKNNIASLDDF
+510 HMEKNNINNLDEF
-523 YYHVGEKRSKID
+523 YFHVGEKRSKID
-535 VIIDKLR
+535 VIIKKLR
-542 NKIEK
+542 TRIEK
-547 ERNSSVNLEELLEK
+547 ERAISNINIDELMEK
-561 KNEQAKNSINKSADK
+561 KKEKEKSSAGKN
-576 HDYGVVIDG
+576 DYGIVIDG
-585 VNNTLVRFARCCTP
+585 VNNTLIRFARCCTP
-599 LPGDDIGGYVT
+599 LPGDEITGYVT
-610 KLTGITVHRRD
+610 KLTGITVHRKD
-621 CKNFQG
+621 CKNVQN
-627 MVAKDPAR
+627 MIAHDPTREIAVA
-635 EVEVCWDKDI
+635 WDKSLI
-645 CNKKENKYKF
+645 AKKLNKYKF

-664 TNILMDIINMIANH
+664 PNILLDLMNVIANH
-678 KIHLVTIN
+678 KINLVSVN
-686 SNEIHKDGK
+686 SNEITKNGDK
-695 RLINF
+695 YINLKL
-700 QITIEIANKGEY
+700 TIEISDKSEY
-712 KYLVN
+712 KYLLN
-717 NMLKLKDIISV
+717 NLLKLKNVISV
-728 DRT
+728 DR